1 MILSL
6 YFVFYGQKDEK
17 KDDITVCF
25 VAKRDTQFSMEK
37 CKVCKKRL
45 PNMIFFFF
53 VCRGVTVNLLSVK
66 CVST

>member
-37 CKVCKKRL
+37 CKVCKKSL
-45 PNMIFFFF
+45 PNMIFFF
-53 VCRGVTVNLLSVK
+53 LSVGE
-66 CVST
+66 